1 MAEGLYLQYKGQSVL
16 LVAPSNLFRLKMCFE
31 KTIFPKKM
39 FSVLMRMGM
48 MVIVMATMMSGSAA
62 SVAGRIVG
70 VVEW

>member
-1 MAEGLYLQYKGQSVL
+1 MWLRAFTCNIKVSQSYLL
-16 LVAPSNLFRLKMCFE
+16 LHLFRLKMCFE

>member
-1 MAEGLYLQYKGQSVL
+1 MWLRAFTCNIKVSQSSL
-16 LVAPSNLFRLKMCFE
+16 LLHLFRLKMCFE